1 MTARPEPGA
10 SPSHGPRSGRRPDR
24 GQAVVELAL
33 TFPLVVLMFLAIVQV
48 GLVVRDQILVVH
60 AAREAARAA
69 AVDPDAGA
77 AKHAATG
84 SSGLEKGRI
93 EVTLNGRGAP
103 GSTLT
108 VTVRYASPTQVP
120 LIGPLVPDVGLRA
133 VASMRVEV

>member
-1 MTARPEPGA
+1 M
-10 SPSHGPRSGRRPDR
+10 
-24 GQAVVELAL
+24 
-33 TFPLVVLMFLAIVQV
+33 VLLLLAIVQV

-69 AVDPDAGA
+69 AVSPDDA
-77 AKHAATG
+77 AARRAAVG

-93 EVTLNGRGAP
+93 HVTVSGRGAP

-108 VTVRYASPTQVP
+108 VTVRYSAPTQVP